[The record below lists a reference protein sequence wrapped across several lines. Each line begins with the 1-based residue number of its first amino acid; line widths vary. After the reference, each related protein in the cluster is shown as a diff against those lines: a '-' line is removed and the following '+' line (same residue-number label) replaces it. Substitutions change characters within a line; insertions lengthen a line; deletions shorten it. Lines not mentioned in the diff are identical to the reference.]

1 MKEAFSFVQRLQ
13 EVVEN
18 KQPRVGDVIKK
29 ILQQTEI
36 CALFIQNYVQR
47 REFLG

>member
-1 MKEAFSFVQRLQ
+1 MKDGFSFVKKLP
-13 EVVEN
+13 EVVAD
-18 KQPRVGDVIKK
+18 KQPRVRDVIKK

-47 REFLG
+47 KKFLG